1 MKIQAGKEKVTIIP
15 ATLTRNTPGK
25 SANQKLR
32 VAAYCRVSTDSEEQ
46 INSYKNQLAYYT
58 EKISSKAEW
67 KFAGIYADEGITGTS
82 MKHREDFKRMLRACR
97 EGRIDLILCKSVSR
111 FGRNSVDVLRT
122 IRALRERGIGVMF
135 EKEAV
140 DTRTMNSELILAF
153 HSAFSQSES
162 ESISGNVRWG
172 LRKAYENGTIQI
184 GPNLYG
190 FRREKDGPVL
200 IDEEKAAVIR
210 QIAQWFLDGDSL
222 HTIADKLAQRHI
234 LSPKGK
240 ETWSTATLRSL
251 LTNEKYKGDALLQK
265 TYRPSLFS
273 DRAVQNDGDL
283 PKYYVEGV
291 LPQILEPEVFD
302 RVQEELA
309 MRGAKRPTSEKAKTP
324 FGRYSGKYALST
336 LVVCGK
342 CGALYRRVTWYRKG
356 EKQIMW
362 RCGTRLDG
370 KANCP
375 DSPTLEENKLQSAVM
390 EAISQQYIHKEE
402 TLEVTMQG
410 IRSVLTPETADS
422 EYTIRTKINELQKER
437 KALIAKAL
445 EENDDGKYDF
455 QFLRIKQ
462 ELEQLQSQL
471 EGVQAVQKNQ
481 AVDEARIAEIAALL
495 EKFKESELSFDDLL
509 VRKVV
514 ETVRVESASKLEIT
528 FKDGN
533 RKVVT
538 LSERG
543 DSRLTTLLR

>member
-1 MKIQAGKEKVTIIP
+1 MKPITPREPRKVTIIP
-15 ATLTRNTPGK
+15 ATPKRAEQGK
-25 SANQKLR
+25 PANQKLR

-46 INSYKNQLAYYT
+46 INSYKNQLAFYT
-58 EKISSKAEW
+58 EKINGKTEW

-122 IRALRERGIGVMF
+122 IRALRERGIGVVF
-135 EKEAV
+135 EKEGV

-162 ESISGNVRWG
+162 ESIRENVSRG
-172 LRKAYENGTIQI
+172 LRMAYEQGTIAI

-190 FRREKDGPVL
+190 FRKSQDGGVE
-200 IDEEKAAVIR
+200 IDEEQAAVVR
-210 QIAQWFLDGDSL
+210 QIARWFLDGDSL
-222 HTIADKLAQRHI
+222 HTIAGKLAQRHI
-234 LSPKGK
+234 PSPKGK
-240 ETWSTATLRSL
+240 DTWSTATLRSL

-265 TYRPSLFS
+265 TYRPCLFS
-273 DRAVQNDGDL
+273 DRAVQNDGNL

-291 LPQILEPEVFD
+291 LPRILEPEVFD

-309 MRGAKRPTSEKAKTP
+309 KRGAKRPTSEKAKTP

-370 KANCP
+370 KPNCP

-390 EAISQQYIHKEE
+390 EAISKQYIHKDNA
-402 TLEVTMQG
+402 LEVTMQS

-422 EYTIRTKINELQKER
+422 EYAIRTKINELQKER
-437 KALIAKAL
+437 KALLAKAL
-445 EENDDGKYDF
+445 AENDDGKYDF
-455 QFLRIKQ
+455 QFTRIKR
-462 ELEQLQSQL
+462 ELEQLQAQL
-471 EGVQAVQKNQ
+471 EGVQAVQKTQ
-481 AVDEARIAEIAALL
+481 AVDEVRMAEIAALL
-495 EKFKESELSFDDLL
+495 EKFKESDLTFDDLL

-514 ETVRVESASKLEIT
+514 ETVRVESTEKLEIT

-533 RKVVT
+533 RRVVS
-538 LSERG
+538 LPERG
-543 DSRLTTLLR
+543 

>member
-15 ATLTRNTPGK
+15 AKLTRNIPGK

-58 EKISSKAEW
+58 EKINSKTEW

-122 IRALRERGIGVMF
+122 IRALRERGIGVLF

-234 LSPKGK
+234 PSPKGK
-240 ETWSTATLRSL
+240 DTWSTVTLRSL

-309 MRGAKRPTSEKAKTP
+309 KRGAKRPTSEKAKTP
-324 FGRYSGKYALST
+324 FGRYSGKYALSA

-370 KANCP
+370 KSNCP
-375 DSPTLEENKLQSAVM
+375 DSPTIEETVLQAAVM
-390 EAISQQYIHKEE
+390 EAISQQYVHKGE
-402 TLEVTMQG
+402 TLDVTMQS
-410 IRSVLTPETADS
+410 IRSVLTPETAES
-422 EYTIRTKINELQKER
+422 EYAIHSKINELQKER
-437 KALIAKAL
+437 KALLTKAL
-445 EENDDGKYDF
+445 SENDDGKYDF
-455 QFLRIKQ
+455 QFLRIKR
-462 ELEQLQSQL
+462 ELEQLQAQL
-471 EGVQAVQKNQ
+471 EGVRAVQKNQ
-481 AVDEARIAEIAALL
+481 SVDEARMDEIAALL
-495 EKFKESELSFDDLL
+495 ERFQESGLPFDNVL

-514 ETVRVESASKLEIT
+514 DTVRVESANRLEVT

-533 RKVVT
+533 RRVIALGK
-538 LSERG
+538 
-543 DSRLTTLLR
+543 

>member
-15 ATLTRNTPGK
+15 AKLTRNIPGK

-58 EKISSKAEW
+58 EKIGGNPAW
-67 KFAGIYADEGITGTS
+67 KMAGIYADEGITGTS

-122 IRALRERGIGVMF
+122 IRALRERGIGVLF

-172 LRKAYENGTIQI
+172 LRKAYENGTISI

-190 FRREKDGPVL
+190 FRKGQDGGVE
-200 IDEEKAAVIR
+200 IDEEKAKVIR
-210 QIAQWFLDGDSL
+210 QIARWFLDGDSL
-222 HTIADKLAQRHI
+222 HTIVDKLAQRQI
-234 LSPKGK
+234 PSPKGK
-240 ETWSTATLRSL
+240 DTWSTATLRSL

-273 DRAVQNDGDL
+273 DRAVKNDGAL
-283 PKYYVEGV
+283 KKYYIEDV
-291 LPQILEPEVFD
+291 LPRILEPETFD
-302 RVQEELA
+302 RIQEELA
-309 MRGAKRPTSEKAKTP
+309 KRSAKRPTSEKSKTP

-375 DSPTLEENKLQSAVM
+375 DSPTIEETILQAAVM
-390 EAISQQYIHKEE
+390 EAISQQYIHKDEAV
-402 TLEVTMQG
+402 EVTMQS

-422 EYTIRTKINELQKER
+422 EYAIRTKINELQKE
-437 KALIAKAL
+437 KKDLIARAL
-445 EENDDGKYDF
+445 AENDDGKYDF
-455 QFLRIKQ
+455 QFARIKQ

-471 EGVQAVQKNQ
+471 EGVQAVQKTQ
-481 AVDEARIAEIAALL
+481 AVDEARMAEIAALL
-495 EKFKESELSFDDLL
+495 ENFKENGLTFDDLL

-514 ETVRVESASKLEIT
+514 ETVRVESAEKLEIT

-533 RKVVT
+533 RRVVE
-538 LSERG
+538 LPGRK
-543 DSRLTTLLR
+543 

>member
-1 MKIQAGKEKVTIIP
+1 MKSAVPREPKKVTIIP
-15 ATLTRNTPGK
+15 ATPKRMEPGNA
-25 SANQKLR
+25 SRQKLR

-58 EKISSKAEW
+58 EKIGGNPAW
-67 KFAGIYADEGITGTS
+67 KMAGIYADEGITGTS

-122 IRALRERGIGVMF
+122 IRALRERGIGVLF

-172 LRKAYENGTIQI
+172 LRKAYENGTISI

-190 FRREKDGPVL
+190 FRKGQEGAVE
-200 IDEEKAAVIR
+200 IDEEKAEVIR
-210 QIAQWFLDGDSL
+210 QIARWFLDGDSL
-222 HTIADKLAQRHI
+222 HTIVDKLAQRHI
-234 LSPKGK
+234 PSPKGK
-240 ETWSTATLRSL
+240 DTWSTATLRSL
-251 LTNEKYKGDALLQK
+251 LTNEKYKGDALFQK

-273 DRAVQNDGDL
+273 DRAVKNDGAL
-283 PKYYVEGV
+283 KKYYIEDV
-291 LPQILEPEVFD
+291 LPRILEPDTFD
-302 RVQEELA
+302 RIQEELA
-309 MRGAKRPTSEKAKTP
+309 KRGAKRPTSEKAKTP

-370 KANCP
+370 KSNCP

-390 EAISQQYIHKEE
+390 EAISKQYIHKDKA
-402 TLEVTMQG
+402 LEVTMQS

-422 EYTIRTKINELQKER
+422 EYAIRTKINELQKE
-437 KALIAKAL
+437 KKDLIARAL
-445 EENDDGKYDF
+445 AENDDGKYDF
-455 QFLRIKQ
+455 QFARIKQ

-481 AVDEARIAEIAALL
+481 AVDKARMDEIAALL
-495 EKFKESELSFDDLL
+495 EKFKESDLTFDDLL

-514 ETVRVESASKLEIT
+514 ETVRVESAEKLGIT

-533 RKVVT
+533 RRVVI
-538 LSERG
+538 LPAG
-543 DSRLTTLLR
+543 KGVIPG

>member
-1 MKIQAGKEKVTIIP
+1 MKSTTPREPRKVTIIP
-15 ATLTRNTPGK
+15 ATPKRAEPGK
-25 SANQKLR
+25 PANQKLR

-58 EKISSKAEW
+58 EKISSKSEW

-135 EKEAV
+135 EKEAM

-222 HTIADKLAQRHI
+222 HTIADKLAQRQI
-234 LSPKGK
+234 PSPKGK

-291 LPQILEPEVFD
+291 LPRILEPEMFD
-302 RVQEELA
+302 HIQEELA
-309 MRGAKRPTSEKAKTP
+309 KRGAKRPTSEKAKTP

-375 DSPTLEENKLQSAVM
+375 DSPTIEETALQGAVM
-390 EAISQQYIHKEE
+390 EAISRQYIHKEE

-422 EYTIRTKINELQKER
+422 EYAIFDSLAIDAPRRHFIPRLGLR
-437 KALIAKAL
+437 G
-445 EENDDGKYDF
+445 DGH
-455 QFLRIKQ
+455 
-462 ELEQLQSQL
+462 
-471 EGVQAVQKNQ
+471 GHAAVQAL
-481 AVDEARIAEIAALL
+481 AVLL
-495 EKFKESELSFDDLL
+495 GGHSAVGRRFIRREGRSEERRVGKECNLSC
-509 VRKVV
+509 R
-514 ETVRVESASKLEIT
+514 
-528 FKDGN
+528 
-533 RKVVT
+533 
-538 LSERG
+538 
-543 DSRLTTLLR
+543 SRWSPYH

>member
-1 MKIQAGKEKVTIIP
+1 MKSTVPREPRKVTIIP
-15 ATLTRNTPGK
+15 AALKQVEPGRA
-25 SANQKLR
+25 ANQKLR

-58 EKISSKAEW
+58 EKINSKTEW
-67 KFAGIYADEGITGTS
+67 KFAGVYADEGITGTS

-122 IRALRERGIGVMF
+122 IRTLRERNIGVLF
-135 EKEAV
+135 EKEGV

-200 IDEEKAAVIR
+200 VDEEKAAVIR

-234 LSPKGK
+234 PSPKGK
-240 ETWSTATLRSL
+240 DTWSTVTLRSL

-291 LPQILEPEVFD
+291 LPRIIEPEVFD

-309 MRGAKRPTSEKAKTP
+309 KRGAKRPTSEKAKTP

-375 DSPTLEENKLQSAVM
+375 DSPTIEENKLQSAVM
-390 EAISQQYIHKEE
+390 EAISQQYIHKDEAV
-402 TLEVTMQG
+402 EVTMQS

-422 EYTIRTKINELQKER
+422 EYAIRTKINELQKE
-437 KALIAKAL
+437 KKDLIARAL
-445 EENDDGKYDF
+445 AENDDGKYDF
-455 QFLRIKQ
+455 QFTRIKR
-462 ELEQLQSQL
+462 ELEQLQAQL
-471 EGVQAVQKNQ
+471 EGVQAVQKTQ
-481 AVDEARIAEIAALL
+481 AVDEARMAEIAALL
-495 EKFKESELSFDDLL
+495 ENFKENGLTFDDLL

-514 ETVRVESASKLEIT
+514 ETVRVESTEKLEIT

-533 RKVVT
+533 RRVVE
-538 LSERG
+538 LPGRK
-543 DSRLTTLLR
+543 

>member
-1 MKIQAGKEKVTIIP
+1 MKSTTPREPRKVTIIP
-15 ATLTRNTPGK
+15 ATPKRAEPGK
-25 SANQKLR
+25 PANQKLR

-58 EKISSKAEW
+58 EKINSKTDW

-200 IDEEKAAVIR
+200 VDEEKAAVIR

-222 HTIADKLAQRHI
+222 HTIVDKLSQQQVP
-234 LSPKGK
+234 SPKGK
-240 ETWSTATLRSL
+240 ATWSTPTIRSIL
-251 LTNEKYKGDALLQK
+251 SNEKYKGDALLQK

-309 MRGAKRPTSEKAKTP
+309 KRGAKRPTSEKAKTP

-375 DSPTLEENKLQSAVM
+375 ESPTIEETALQSAVM
-390 EAISQQYIHKEE
+390 EAIVQQYIQKDTALE
-402 TLEVTMQG
+402 TTMQS

-422 EYTIRTKINELQKER
+422 EYAIRTKINELQKER

-455 QFLRIKQ
+455 QFARIKQ

-471 EGVQAVQKNQ
+471 EGVQAIQKTQ
-481 AVDEARIAEIAALL
+481 AVDEARMAEIAALL
-495 EKFKESELSFDDLL
+495 EKFKENGLTFDDLL
-509 VRKVV
+509 VRKMVD
-514 ETVRVESASKLEIT
+514 TVRVESAEKLEIT
-528 FKDGN
+528 FMDGN
-533 RKVVT
+533 RRVVA
-538 LSERG
+538 LPARG
-543 DSRLTTLLR
+543 

>member
-1 MKIQAGKEKVTIIP
+1 MKSTAPREPRKVTIIP
-15 ATLTRNTPGK
+15 ATPKSIEPGK
-25 SANQKLR
+25 SSHHKLR

-58 EKISSKAEW
+58 EKINSKTEW

-82 MKHREDFKRMLRACR
+82 MKRREDFKRMLRACR

-122 IRALRERGIGVMF
+122 IRALRERGIGVLF

-190 FRREKDGPVL
+190 FRKGQEGVVE
-200 IDEEKAAVIR
+200 IDEGKAKVIR
-210 QIAQWFLDGDSL
+210 QIARWFLDGDSL
-222 HTIADKLAQRHI
+222 HTIVDKLAQRHI
-234 LSPKGK
+234 PSPKGK
-240 ETWSTATLRSL
+240 DTWSTATLRSL

-273 DRAVQNDGDL
+273 DRAVQNDGNL

-291 LPQILEPEVFD
+291 LPRILEPEIFD
-302 RVQEELA
+302 RIQEELA
-309 MRGAKRPTSEKAKTP
+309 KRGAKRPTSEKAKTP

-356 EKQIMW
+356 EKKIVW

-370 KANCP
+370 KANCTQ
-375 DSPTLEENKLQSAVM
+375 SPTLEEPALQAAVM
-390 EAISQQYIHKEE
+390 EAISQQYVHKGE
-402 TLEVTMQG
+402 TIEITMQS

-422 EYTIRTKINELQKER
+422 EYAIRSKINDLQKER
-437 KALIAKAL
+437 KALLTKAMA
-445 EENDDGKYDF
+445 ENDDGKYDF
-455 QFLRIKQ
+455 QFLRIKN
-462 ELEQLQSQL
+462 ELEQLQAQL
-471 EGVQAVQKNQ
+471 EGVQATQKSQ
-481 AVDEARIAEIAALL
+481 TVDEARMAEIVALL
-495 EKFKESELSFDDLL
+495 EQFRESDLPFDNIL

-514 ETVRVESASKLEIT
+514 DTVRVESAARLEVT
-528 FKDGN
+528 FKDGS
-533 RKVVT
+533 RRVV
-538 LSERG
+538 
-543 DSRLTTLLR
+543 DI

>member
-1 MKIQAGKEKVTIIP
+1 MKSTTPREPRKVTIIP
-15 ATLTRNTPGK
+15 ANPKRAEPGK
-25 SANQKLR
+25 PANQKLR

-46 INSYKNQLAYYT
+46 INSYKNQLAFYT
-58 EKISSKAEW
+58 EKINGKTEW
-67 KFAGIYADEGITGTS
+67 KFAGVYADEGITGTS

-97 EGRIDLILCKSVSR
+97 GGRIDLILCKSVSR

-122 IRALRERGIGVMF
+122 IRALRERGIGVVF
-135 EKEAV
+135 EKEGV

-162 ESISGNVRWG
+162 ESIRENVSRG
-172 LRKAYENGTIQI
+172 LRMAYEQGTIAI

-190 FRREKDGPVL
+190 FRKSQNGGVE
-200 IDEEKAAVIR
+200 IDEEQAAVVR

-222 HTIADKLAQRHI
+222 HTIVDKLAQRHI
-234 LSPKGK
+234 PSPKGK
-240 ETWSTATLRSL
+240 DTWSTATLRSL

-273 DRAVQNDGDL
+273 DRAVQNNGDL

-291 LPQILEPEVFD
+291 LPRILEPEVFD

-309 MRGAKRPTSEKAKTP
+309 KRSAKRPISEKAKTP

-375 DSPTLEENKLQSAVM
+375 DSPTLEETVLQGAVM
-390 EAISQQYIHKEE
+390 EAISKQYIHQDE
-402 TLEVTMQG
+402 TLEVTMQS

-422 EYTIRTKINELQKER
+422 EYIIRTKINELQKER
-437 KALIAKAL
+437 KILIAKAL
-445 EENDDGKYDF
+445 AENDDGKYDF
-455 QFLRIKQ
+455 QFARIKR
-462 ELEQLQSQL
+462 ELEQLQAQL
-471 EGVQAVQKNQ
+471 EGVQAMQKTQ
-481 AVDEARIAEIAALL
+481 AVDEARMDEIAAQL
-495 EKFKESELSFDDLL
+495 EKFKESNLTFDDLL

-514 ETVRVESASKLEIT
+514 DTVRVESAEKLEIT

-533 RKVVT
+533 RRVVV

-543 DSRLTTLLR
+543 

>member
-1 MKIQAGKEKVTIIP
+1 MKPTTPREPRKVTIIP
-15 ATLTRNTPGK
+15 ATPKRAEPGK
-25 SANQKLR
+25 PANQKLR

-46 INSYKNQLAYYT
+46 INSYKNQLAFYT
-58 EKISSKAEW
+58 EKINGKTEW
-67 KFAGIYADEGITGTS
+67 KFAGVYADEGITGTS

-122 IRALRERGIGVMF
+122 IRALRERGIGVVF
-135 EKEAV
+135 EKEGV

-162 ESISGNVRWG
+162 ESIRENVSRG
-172 LRKAYENGTIQI
+172 LRMAYEQGTIAI

-190 FRREKDGPVL
+190 FRKSQNGGVE
-200 IDEEKAAVIR
+200 IDEEQAAVVR

-222 HTIADKLAQRHI
+222 HTIVDKLAQRHI
-234 LSPKGK
+234 PSPKGK
-240 ETWSTATLRSL
+240 DTWSTPTIRSIL
-251 LTNEKYKGDALLQK
+251 SNEKYKGDVLLQK
-265 TYRPSLFS
+265 TYKPSLFS
-273 DRAVQNDGDL
+273 DRAVKNDGAL
-283 PKYYVEGV
+283 KKYYIEGV
-291 LPQILEPEVFD
+291 LPRILEPDTFD
-302 RVQEELA
+302 RIQEELA
-309 MRGAKRPTSEKAKTP
+309 KRGAKRPTSEKAKTP

-336 LVVCGK
+336 LVVCGQ

-390 EAISQQYIHKEE
+390 EAISKQYIHKDNA
-402 TLEVTMQG
+402 LEVTMQS

-422 EYTIRTKINELQKER
+422 EYAIRTKINELQKE
-437 KALIAKAL
+437 KKDLIARAL
-445 EENDDGKYDF
+445 AENDDGKYDF
-455 QFLRIKQ
+455 QFARIKQ
-462 ELEQLQSQL
+462 ELEGLQAQL
-471 EGVQAVQKNQ
+471 EGVQATQKTQ
-481 AVDEARIAEIAALL
+481 AMDEKRMEEIASLL
-495 EKFKESELSFDDLL
+495 EKFKENGLSFDDLL

-514 ETVRVESASKLEIT
+514 ETIRVESAEKLEIT

-533 RKVVT
+533 RRVVA
-538 LSERG
+538 LPERG
-543 DSRLTTLLR
+543 

>member
-1 MKIQAGKEKVTIIP
+1 MKSAVPREPKKVTIIP
-15 ATLTRNTPGK
+15 ATPKRMEPGNA
-25 SANQKLR
+25 SRQKLR

-58 EKISSKAEW
+58 EKINSKTEW

-200 IDEEKAAVIR
+200 VDEEKAAVIR

-234 LSPKGK
+234 PSPKGK
-240 ETWSTATLRSL
+240 DTWSTPTIRSIL
-251 LTNEKYKGDALLQK
+251 SNEKYKGDVLLQK
-265 TYRPSLFS
+265 TYKPSLFS
-273 DRAVQNDGDL
+273 DRAVRNDGAL
-283 PKYYVEGV
+283 KKYYIEDV
-291 LPQILEPEVFD
+291 LPRILEPDTFD
-302 RVQEELA
+302 CIQEELA
-309 MRGAKRPTSEKAKTP
+309 KRGAKRPTSEKAKTP

-336 LVVCGK
+336 LVVCGQ

-356 EKQIMW
+356 EKKIVW
-362 RCGTRLDG
+362 RCGTRLDN
-370 KANCP
+370 KANCTQ
-375 DSPTLEENKLQSAVM
+375 SPTLEESALQAAVM
-390 EAISQQYIHKEE
+390 EAISQQYVHKGE
-402 TLEVTMQG
+402 TLDVTMQS
-410 IRSVLTPETADS
+410 IRSVLTPETAES
-422 EYTIRTKINELQKER
+422 EYAIHSKINELQKER
-437 KALIAKAL
+437 KALLTKAL
-445 EENDDGKYDF
+445 SENDDGKYDF
-455 QFLRIKQ
+455 QFLRIKR
-462 ELEQLQSQL
+462 ELEQLQAQL
-471 EGVQAVQKNQ
+471 EGVQATQKTQ
-481 AVDEARIAEIAALL
+481 AMDEKRMEEIATLL
-495 EKFKESELSFDDLL
+495 EKFKENGLSFDDLL

-514 ETVRVESASKLEIT
+514 DTVRVESANRLEVT

-533 RKVVT
+533 RRVVAIP
-538 LSERG
+538 EKE
-543 DSRLTTLLR
+543 